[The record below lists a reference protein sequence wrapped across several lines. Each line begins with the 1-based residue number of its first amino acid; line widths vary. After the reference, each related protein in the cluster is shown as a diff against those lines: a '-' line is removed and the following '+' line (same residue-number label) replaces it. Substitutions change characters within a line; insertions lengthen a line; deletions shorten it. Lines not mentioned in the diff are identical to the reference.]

1 MHTIK
6 DLTIAITDLAFGGSP
21 PCDDT
26 TLAEAISDALLAHSV
41 TLPIERDDARFGE
54 LQRFVWVAVTGTE
67 WPW

>member
-1 MHTIK
+1 MRTIK
-6 DLTIAITDLAFGGSP
+6 DLAIAITDLAFGGSP
-21 PCDDT
+21 PCDTDT
-26 TLAEAISDALLAHSV
+26 LTDAISDALHTHSI